1 MRRFGALLLSLAA
14 LVRAAASFA
23 APPAPITVEI
33 DLPHGERVLLRQ
45 QGDEHGAHWETLDR
59 NPVVRVAGDW
69 RYAVR
74 DGANLRASGLR
85 LGRDPAPI
93 SATTKTPA
101 TATQPAAD
109 TRANPIAQAAGD
121 VPLVVILGFYW
132 DGKRPANCGVC
143 GTTDYAYFRSLAFAE
158 QNSVAHY
165 YRGASRQ
172 ALRFTPARDTHGTAS
187 DGVIGWVWLGDTTP
201 NGVGALSL
209 SKSNRIA
216 ADAINA
222 AKHYLDF
229 VSYDSNGDG
238 VVSARELS
246 IVVVLAG
253 YEEAYGV
260 DGNGA
265 ALANDGST
273 PRIWA
278 HSWSFFSQGG
288 VPAPTQTL
296 RGRSVTINT
305 VAGGGT
311 YAIIGERQGDHAA
324 TLGVLVHELGHSAL
338 GLPDLYDTSGDTPS
352 AGVGAWGVM
361 SMGSWGFTPG
371 QLMGA
376 TPTMPEA
383 WTRVS
388 LGWLTPLTMDA
399 QRARL
404 FYAAASDT
412 PTIARVATADAQ
424 EYFLIENRF
433 STGYDAGLTGLIG
446 SFGGLA
452 VWHID
457 DAVGTPGRNDDNADA
472 AHRRVDMVAAR
483 DDARFHSQNYLGSN
497 ANLFYAGN
505 PVGEDPLAAIALYR
519 GGSAALGLTNIS
531 LAGLSMSADINAP
544 PVIAGLA
551 SRHVRLG
558 EAVRFTVGA
567 NDPNADAV
575 AISASGVPSGAAFDN
590 ASGEFNWP
598 AAGPA
603 GAYRLRVMAS
613 DGSASVEQE
622 ATIVVEAA
630 NDSGGGCTIA
640 GGASATRGGDVT
652 LLALALAALWRV
664 RRYGRNVANGCNA
677 AK

>member
-1 MRRFGALLLSLAA
+1 MRLVGALLLSLAA

-23 APPAPITVEI
+23 APPAPITVETA
-33 DLPHGERVLLRQ
+33 LPHGERVLLRQ
-45 QGDEHGAHWETLDR
+45 QGDERGAHWETLDR
-59 NPVVRVAGDW
+59 KPVVRVAGDW
-69 RYAVR
+69 EYAIR
-74 DGANLRASGLR
+74 EDGRLRASGLR
-85 LGRDPAPI
+85 LGRDPAPV
-93 SATTKTPA
+93 SATTKILATPTPT
-101 TATQPAAD
+101 TAV

-121 VPLVVILGFYW
+121 TPLVVILGFYW
-132 DGKRPANCGVC
+132 DGKRSANCPVC
-143 GTTDYAYFRSLAFAE
+143 GTTDAAYFRSLAFGQ
-158 QNSVAHY
+158 QNSITHY
-165 YRGASRQ
+165 YRGASRD
-172 ALRFTPARDTHGTAS
+172 ALRFMPARDTHATAN

-201 NGVGALSL
+201 SGAGALTL
-209 SKSNRIA
+209 SKSNRVA

-260 DGNGA
+260 DGNGV
-265 ALANDGST
+265 ALASDGST

-278 HSWSFFSQGG
+278 HSWSFFNQSG

-296 RGRSVTINT
+296 RGRTVTINT
-305 VAGGGT
+305 VAGGGA
-311 YAIIGERQGDHAA
+311 YAIVGERQGDHAA
-324 TLGVLVHELGHSAL
+324 TLGVFVHELGHSAL

-352 AGVGAWGVM
+352 AGIGAWGVM
-361 SMGSWGFTPG
+361 STGSWGFTPG

-388 LGWLTPLTMDA
+388 LGWFAPLVMDA

-412 PTIARVATADAQ
+412 PTIARIATADAQ

-433 STGYDAGLTGLIG
+433 NTGYDAGLTGLIG

-483 DDARFHSQNYLGSN
+483 DDARFDSQHYLGSN
-497 ANLFYAGN
+497 ANLFFAGN
-505 PVGEDPLAAIALYR
+505 PAGEDPLAAIALYR
-519 GGSAALGLTNIS
+519 GGSMALGLANIS

-558 EAVRFTVGA
+558 DAVRFTVGA

-590 ASGEFNWP
+590 ASGEFDWP

-603 GAYRLRVMAS
+603 GEYRLRVMAS
-613 DGSASVEQE
+613 DGSARVEQQ
-622 ATIVVEAA
+622 ATITVEAA
-630 NDSGGGCTIA
+630 NDSGGGCTVA
-640 GGASATRGGDVT
+640 GGAHATRGGDIT
-652 LLALALAALWRV
+652 LLALALAALWRL
-664 RRYGRNVANGCNA
+664 RRQGCNA
-677 AK
+677 AT

>member
-1 MRRFGALLLSLAA
+1 MRWFGALLFGLGVCIRPA
-14 LVRAAASFA
+14 VGFA
-23 APPAPITVEI
+23 APPAPMTVETA
-33 DLPHGERVLLRQ
+33 LPHGERVLLRQ
-45 QGDEHGAHWETLDR
+45 RGDERGAHWETLDR
-59 NPVVRVAGDW
+59 KPVVRVAGDW
-69 RYAVR
+69 EYAVR
-74 DGANLRASGLR
+74 DGATLRPSGLR
-85 LGRDPAPI
+85 LGRDPAPASTATKT
-93 SATTKTPA
+93 SATYTQP
-101 TATQPAAD
+101 TATS
-109 TRANPIAQAAGD
+109 RANPIAHAAGD

-132 DGKRPANCGVC
+132 DGKRSANCAVC
-143 GTTDYAYFRSLAFAE
+143 GTTDYGYFRSLAFGQ
-158 QNSVAHY
+158 QNSVADY
-165 YRGASRQ
+165 YRGASRD
-172 ALRFTPARDTHGTAS
+172 ALRFTPARDTHGNAN
-187 DGVIGWVWLGDTTP
+187 DGVIGWLWLGDTTP
-201 NGVGALSL
+201 SGAGALSL

-222 AKHYLDF
+222 AKSYLDF

-273 PRIWA
+273 PRVWA
-278 HSWSFFSQGG
+278 HSWSFFSQSG
-288 VPAPTQTL
+288 VPVPTQTL
-296 RGRSVTINT
+296 RGRTVIVNT

-311 YAIIGERQGDHAA
+311 YAIVGERQGDHAA
-324 TLGVLVHELGHSAL
+324 TLGVFVHELGHSAL

-352 AGVGAWGVM
+352 AGIGAWGVM
-361 SMGSWGFTPG
+361 STGSWGFTPG

-376 TPTMPEA
+376 MPTMPEA
-383 WTRVS
+383 WTRVTM
-388 LGWLTPLTMDA
+388 GWLTPLAMDA
-399 QRARL
+399 QRARS

-412 PTIARVATADAQ
+412 PTIAHVATADAQ

-457 DAVGTPGRNDDNADA
+457 DAVGAPGRNNDNADA

-483 DDARFHSQNYLGSN
+483 DDTRFDSENYLGSN

-505 PVGEDPLAAIALYR
+505 PTGEDPLAAIALYR

-575 AISASGVPSGAAFDN
+575 VISASGVPSGAAFDS
-590 ASGEFNWP
+590 ASGEFSWP
-598 AAGPA
+598 AAGPT
-603 GAYRLRVMAS
+603 GEYRLRVMAS
-613 DGSASVEQE
+613 DGSARVEQE
-622 ATIVVEAA
+622 ATITVEAA
-630 NDSGGGCTIA
+630 NDSGGGCTLA
-640 GGASATRGGDVT
+640 GGASATRGGDVS
-652 LLALALAALWRV
+652 LLVLALAAFWRV
-664 RRYGRNVANGCNA
+664 RRYGRNAAN
-677 AK
+677 